1 MFEPKVFDGADYES
15 LLACSY
21 ELMTLVAAE
30 FISEVTALFEQFQVN
45 IDAKN
50 WCLHLSRKS

>member
-1 MFEPKVFDGADYES
+1 MNQKYLMALTMKVC

-30 FISEVTALFEQFQVN
+30 FISEATALFEQFQVN